1 MSDDRNHAPS
11 DESGWLGRA
20 ASLGRAAVRLAADAL
35 DEGAKRAA
43 TTLADAEKAFHEGRD
58 PNVAEA
64 KILDEG
70 DRKDGP
76 DGSERRTADHG
87 RQTS

>member
-1 MSDDRNHAPS
+1 MSDDRNHSPS

-64 KILDEG
+64 KILEER
-70 DRKDGP
+70 DRADGP
-76 DGSERRTADHG
+76 DGAGRQTADRGRRTA
-87 RQTS
+87 